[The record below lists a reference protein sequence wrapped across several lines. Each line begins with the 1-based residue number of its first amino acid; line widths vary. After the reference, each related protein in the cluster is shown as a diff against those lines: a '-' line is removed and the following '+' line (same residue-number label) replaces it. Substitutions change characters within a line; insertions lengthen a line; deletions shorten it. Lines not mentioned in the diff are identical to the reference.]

1 MFHWQTKA
9 NTNKYSSSSE
19 VTSHELRQ
27 FNVPEMLSQWEK
39 ICEKSLYLHIKYH
52 QMLKEY
58 RKAVLENLVHE
69 TMW

>member
-1 MFHWQTKA
+1 M
-9 NTNKYSSSSE
+9 N
-19 VTSHELRQ
+19 LD
-27 FNVPEMLSQWEK
+27 VPEMLSQWEK